1 MLVCWYISIDMV
13 FDVGSVS
20 RSLSAVWL
28 VVMVIDIALYL
39 NTVKLSNGKSLKTR
53 QALLIEYLQKESYI
67 DLVTVISAIVDSTNP
82 T

>member
-1 MLVCWYISIDMV
+1 
-13 FDVGSVS
+13 
-20 RSLSAVWL
+20 
-28 VVMVIDIALYL
+28 MVIDIALYL